1 MGNVKRLCLLIAA
14 ICLLPLFGSCGGE
27 TDSAYAEEQLFAMDT
42 YMLLRAGGENAAGG
56 LAAAAEKINALE
68 AELNVRDAAGTGGA
82 ARLNAADGQEVEIG
96 AELFSLL
103 QTAQAVSEQTGG
115 AFDITTYPLTQLWG
129 FGGEGTVPD
138 EAAIAETL
146 ARVGY
151 QKLRLDAERRTASL
165 TDGAQIDLG
174 AIAKGYAAESVREVF
189 CEYGVESALINLGGN
204 IFALG
209 EKLDGN
215 AWRIGIADPGDTRE
229 TVGVL
234 AVRDTAVVTSGSYQR
249 YFMRGAVRYHHLLD
263 PATGRPADNGLESV
277 TVVCADATRAD
288 ALSTALFVMGEE
300 EAVRFWRETGDFEMI
315 LIREDK
321 QILLTPA
328 LADSFEITAGSAY
341 RVKTVS

>member
-1 MGNVKRLCLLIAA
+1 MGNVKRPCLLAAA
-14 ICLLPLFGSCGGE
+14 ICLLLLFGSCGGE
-27 TDSAYAEEQLFAMDT
+27 IDGGYAENQLFAMDT
-42 YMLLRAGGENAAGG
+42 YMLLRAGGENAVGA
-56 LAAAAEKINALE
+56 LAAASEKISALE
-68 AELNVRDAAGTGGA
+68 AELSVRDADGTGGA
-82 ARLNAADGQEVEIG
+82 ARLNAADGREVELG

-103 QTAQAVSEQTGG
+103 QTAQAVSGQTGG

-138 EAAIAETL
+138 EAAIAE
-146 ARVGY
+146 AMSCVGY
-151 QKLRLDAERRTASL
+151 QKLHLDAERHTASL

-174 AIAKGYAAESVREVF
+174 AIAKGYAAEAVRALF
-189 CEYGVESALINLGGN
+189 CEYGVESALMNLGGN

-209 EKLDGN
+209 EKLDGS

-249 YFMRGAVRYHHLLD
+249 YFMRGAVRYHHLLN

-288 ALSTALFVMGEE
+288 ALSTALFVMGEA
-300 EAVRFWRETGDFEMI
+300 EAVRFWRETGGFEMV

-321 QILLTPA
+321 QILVTPA
-328 LADSFEITAGSAY
+328 LKDSFELTAGSAY
-341 RVKTVS
+341 QVKTVS